1 MTWHPAYRGQV
12 LALDYRFASEFL
24 RHHFIDAMTA
34 HLDAVLALPAHA
46 DPDVRRRGAA
56 LRVGI
61 VALHE
66 EPVPVQDDEVPDLYF
81 ALQRVLESRYGDAVG
96 LIRLGLSRN
105 DLDMTVYK
113 MHGRELLLEVG
124 LQLAEVRR
132 LLLALAREH
141 LTTVLIAQ
149 THHRPGQPTTVAH
162 YLTAVEDMLARD
174 SERVSQAYARMN
186 RCPLGA
192 AALAGTSH
200 PLDREATAAAL
211 GFDGPVENTYDAVAS
226 ADWEVDL
233 ASVSA
238 SLALDLGRFVND
250 LLTWA
255 AADHYVLD
263 DDLVQGSSIMPQKR
277 NPVALEHART
287 RLSRVLGSAG
297 MVTYSSH
304 NIPFTDLNDFG
315 PDIQGGLVIL
325 HRQLGGALELIKA
338 CLQGGDF
345 DRARLAAA
353 AARTDTT
360 ATELADVL
368 ARDAGLGFPVAHRVV
383 AALVRRLTAE
393 GRALASAT
401 PDDLVAA
408 GGPRLDAATLAQAL
422 DPAAFVARRS
432 GLGMPAPEAMRERL
446 VRVGE
451 RLEGD
456 LRALRER
463 KDALATARER
473 LRDPER
479 SMSR

>member
-1 MTWHPAYRGQV
+1 M
-12 LALDYRFASEFL
+12 
-24 RHHFIDAMTA
+24 
-34 HLDAVLALPAHA
+34 
-46 DPDVRRRGAA
+46 
-56 LRVGI
+56 
-61 VALHE
+61 
-66 EPVPVQDDEVPDLYF
+66 
-81 ALQRVLESRYGDAVG
+81 
-96 LIRLGLSRN
+96 
-105 DLDMTVYK
+105 
-113 MHGRELLLEVG
+113 
-124 LQLAEVRR
+124 
-132 LLLALAREH
+132 
-141 LTTVLIAQ
+141 
-149 THHRPGQPTTVAH
+149 
-162 YLTAVEDMLARD
+162 
-174 SERVSQAYARMN
+174 
-186 RCPLGA
+186 
-192 AALAGTSH
+192 
-200 PLDREATAAAL
+200 
-211 GFDGPVENTYDAVAS
+211 ENTYDAVAS